1 MNPSPPWPG
10 VSAEGQHG
18 FTLVEVLAA
27 LAVASLIIVSLNLA
41 STAVRQG
48 VDKTRQSLGS
58 QAALSAAAGIFQ
70 RDAARIAKLR
80 RAGGAKPGNYL
91 FEGSARQMIY
101 PLSEFEGVSQG
112 GLFLVRLRAR
122 DSDDG
127 TQLIRDRALLLPGEA
142 AVEDR
147 SWSDAVVLL
156 EGTFDIGF
164 AYRAQRTGGRDWN
177 ESWDSSDAM
186 PEQIRLTIE
195 DSATGRLRAPVIVQ
209 SLLVDAEV
217 ECAAA
222 PAGCG
227 DAAPQGAAQ

>member
-1 MNPSPPWPG
+1 MTSPPPWPG

-27 LAVASLIIVSLNLA
+27 LAVASLILVSLNLA
-41 STAVRQG
+41 SAAVRQG
-48 VDKTRQSLGS
+48 VEKTRQGLGG
-58 QAALSAAAGIFQ
+58 QAAVSAAAGIFQ

-80 RAGGAKPGNYL
+80 RPGAAEPGGYL

-101 PLSEFEGVSQG
+101 PLSEAEGASQG
-112 GLFLVRLRAR
+112 GLYLVRMRVIE
-122 DSDDG
+122 SDGG

-142 AVEDR
+142 EAEDQ

-156 EGTFDIGF
+156 EGAFDIGF
-164 AYRAQRTGGRDWN
+164 AYRAQRTGGRDWT
-177 ESWDSSDAM
+177 ERWGSSGAM

-195 DSATGRLRAPVIVQ
+195 DRATGRLRAPVIVQ

-222 PAGCG
+222 PADCG
-227 DAAPQGAAQ
+227 GGAQ

>member
-48 VDKTRQSLGS
+48 VEKTRQSLGS
-58 QAALSAAAGIFQ
+58 QAAVSAAAGIFQ

-80 RAGGAKPGNYL
+80 RAESAEAGGYL
-91 FEGSARQMIY
+91 FEGNARQMIY
-101 PLSEFEGVSQG
+101 PLPEFEGVSQG
-112 GLFLVRLRAR
+112 GLYLVRLRAE
-122 DSDDG
+122 DAEGG
-127 TQLIRDRALLLPGEA
+127 TQLIRDRAPLLPGEA
-142 AVEDR
+142 EVEDR
-147 SWSDAVVLL
+147 TWSDAVVLL
-156 EGTFDIGF
+156 EGPFDIGF
-164 AYRAQRTGGRDWN
+164 AYRAQRTGQRDWN
-177 ESWDSSDAM
+177 ESWDPANAM
-186 PEQIRLTIE
+186 PEQIRLTIG

-222 PAGCG
+222 PASCG
-227 DAAPQGAAQ
+227 DAKPEGAAQ

>member
-1 MNPSPPWPG
+1 MITSTQWPAG
-10 VSAEGQHG
+10 STEGQHG

-27 LAVASLIIVSLNLA
+27 LAVASLIIVSLSLA

-48 VDKTRQSLGS
+48 VEKTRQSLGS
-58 QAALSAAAGIFQ
+58 QAAVSAAAGLFQ

-80 RAGGAKPGNYL
+80 RAGSAEPAGYL

-112 GLFLVRLRAR
+112 GLYLVRLRAEN
-122 DSDDG
+122 DDGG
-127 TQLIRDRALLLPGEA
+127 TQLIRDRAPLLPGEA
-142 AVEDR
+142 AIEDR

-156 EGTFDIGF
+156 EGPFDIGF
-164 AYRAQRTGGRDWN
+164 AYRAQRTGQRDWTK
-177 ESWDSSDAM
+177 SWDATDAM

-217 ECAAA
+217 ECAAP
-222 PAGCG
+222 PANCG
-227 DAAPQGAAQ
+227 DAKPEGATQ